1 MAIVVLLFLISK
13 DLFRGRKQVVKDNHA
28 VIAFPNILF
37 LFQKQNT
44 HFNLLLSKL
53 PTVEKNGYLQVSR
66 YIKYLP
72 KPCKDIPI
80 SRVVLK

>member
-1 MAIVVLLFLISK
+1 MAIVLLLFLISK

-28 VIAFPNILF
+28 VITLPNILF

-44 HFNLLLSKL
+44 HFNLLLPKL
-53 PTVEKNGYLQVSR
+53 STVKKNRYLQVSTF
-66 YIKYLP
+66 IKPLP
-72 KPCKDIPI
+72 KPSKDMPV